1 MRKKYNMKKC
11 NIKERKQ
18 EKCNIEKYEECNMKR
33 VNNRNM

>member
-11 NIKERKQ
+11 NIIKRKQ
-18 EKCNIEKYEECNMKR
+18 EKCNTEKYEECKKG